1 MEIQMK
7 NQISAK
13 PDITSKP
20 EATDGHNS
28 EPCAM
33 DHSSPEGWRRLLPCY
48 SDEFPGRNVEG
59 AEVSAATAA

>member
-7 NQISAK
+7 NQVSGKTGIHNKHAV
-13 PDITSKP
+13 
-20 EATDGHNS
+20 ADGRNNMPRGS
-28 EPCAM
+28 
-33 DHSSPEGWRRLLPCY
+33 DHSSLAGWRCLLPCY